1 MNSANVA
8 LLVQSAPSNPVEPV
22 VALPETRRQ
31 LKVRT
36 SIRAGASMV
45 CPAC

>member
-1 MNSANVA
+1 MNSVNDPRQ
-8 LLVQSAPSNPVEPV
+8 VQSASSNPVEPV